1 MTAILYPVA
10 ASADQ
15 ALAAPL
21 GRAARERQAQALTGE
36 PVAFVSEPVGPAY
49 ATREAALD
57 AWAGRVEDDR
67 AGRSAA
73 LPAEDRYCRLVEQVA
88 RDGGRRRVMA
98 PVNPTYEGGRRWPS
112 PSAAPPPTV
121 WRLNISYWRIGG
133 APETATG
140 QTQARQARR
149 SREDIDPQALRALT
163 RQPLQPVK
171 PQQPL
176 DIGLFETRLPE
187 APHIIVPD
195 E

>member
-15 ALAAPL
+15 ALTAPL
-21 GRAARERQAQALTGE
+21 GRAARERQAQAMAGE
-36 PVAFVSEPVGPAY
+36 AVAFVSEPVGPAY
-49 ATREAALD
+49 ATRDAALD
-57 AWAGRVEDDR
+57 AHAGRVEDDR

-88 RDGGRRRVMA
+88 REGGRRRVTA
-98 PVNPTYEGGRRWPS
+98 PVNPTYQDGRRWPS
-112 PSAAPPPTV
+112 PPAAPPSTV
-121 WRLNISYWRIGG
+121 WRLSVSYWRIGG
-133 APETATG
+133 APEAAADH
-140 QTQARQARR
+140 TQARQARR
-149 SREDIDPQALRALT
+149 GRDDIDPQALRALT